1 MPEQPRRDAPAAGD
15 NRNPSAAADRPHDLP
30 DGFFDRHHPE
40 QTVTLG
46 HRRIDEARTD
56 VGDVKRESGFRG
68 ALPQS
73 LGVVDLIGFRGVV
86 GRSRSPAA
94 QSADRRDDDQMSAAP
109 PLETVVG
116 PVCDRRPAQHVGKDG
131 RLFQREI
138 QRGIQIARSGADD
151 AQIHAAQLPDQTFQ
165 RGDCLG
171 GPCHVGDGKA
181 VCSRIGLRDLL
192 QQIFPA
198 ADQPHGISLRRKAL
212 RKAAADAGSGTDDN
226 SSFHMR
232 KDRTRKAENT

>member
-15 NRNPSAAADRPHDLP
+15 DRNPSAAADRPHDLP

-40 QTVTLG
+40 QTVALG
-46 HRRIDEARTD
+46 HRRIDKARTD

-94 QSADRRDDDQMSAAP
+94 QSADRRDDDQMSAAL

-116 PVCDRRPAQHVGKDG
+116 PVCDRRPARDSDRPFRRRPRTNPCRPAPGPDVPAP
-131 RLFQREI
+131 QRSRRAVSRRRR
-138 QRGIQIARSGADD
+138 QSGMQQNRPARSPSTDFPGGRPAPRHIP
-151 AQIHAAQLPDQTFQ
+151 APQSTPQG
-165 RGDCLG
+165 RGRC
-171 GPCHVGDGKA
+171 
-181 VCSRIGLRDLL
+181 
-192 QQIFPA
+192 
-198 ADQPHGISLRRKAL
+198 RKWH
-212 RKAAADAGSGTDDN
+212 R
-226 SSFHMR
+226 
-232 KDRTRKAENT
+232 